1 MLLHQRKPV
10 FCIIQ
15 NPVLQYYIKSCGL
28 HYSKILW
35 SALLQTSVQHYLKS
49 RISGSLEIRVQL
61 IPRNPVVIF
70 IGHIDY
76 PAEISNSAGFVEL
89 ARSCALAPEGDID
102 GLGLL

>member
-15 NPVLQYYIKSCGL
+15 NPVLQHYIKSCGL

-49 RISGSLEIRVQL
+49 RISASLKIRVQL
-61 IPRNPVVIF
+61 IACNPVVIF
-70 IGHIDY
+70 IGHIDHTV
-76 PAEISNSAGFVEL
+76 EIRDSAGFVEL
-89 ARSCALAPEGDID
+89 TRPCALAPKGDID
-102 GLGLL
+102 GLALL